1 MLNELCSTQN
11 KGKFKKEANVL
22 LPSSVSLA
30 LEYRGDVTGERG
42 EVTVAD
48 CTGSPVADKVTGSAT
63 KGSNTGAGVV
73 E

>member
-1 MLNELCSTQN
+1 M
-11 KGKFKKEANVL
+11 F